1 MKSTPETQTPEPE
14 TAEAPTTKAAEAQAD
29 LKPAGATGAA
39 DAADPAEQPKAD
51 LKKSDTTA
59 DATTDDAPAADAD
72 ADAVTGADKADGNE
86 EADEADE
93 NDDDL
98 DLLDEAPAA
107 ASGLG
112 AAAAAVVAVCLG
124 IVALTG
130 TWTSRVLAERQGL
143 VGQLTT
149 GQSATAEQQISA
161 IYGDAWHVTAA
172 VNGGVALVALLLGVI
187 VLTLRQRDGW
197 VRPFALAGAVLGFLG
212 LLISMAMYFDLFA
225 ALPTTGA

>member
-14 TAEAPTTKAAEAQAD
+14 TAEAPTTKAAES
-29 LKPAGATGAA
+29 
-39 DAADPAEQPKAD
+39 KAD
-51 LKKSDTTA
+51 LKKSDTPSETA
-59 DATTDDAPAADAD
+59 SDASGDTPTDAPAADLD
-72 ADAVTGADKADGNE
+72 E
-86 EADEADE
+86 DEAVGEDDE
-93 NDDDL
+93 L
-98 DLLDEAPAA
+98 DLLEGAPAA
-107 ASGLG
+107 SSGLG

-130 TWTSRVLAERQGL
+130 TWTSKVLAERQGL
-143 VGQLTT
+143 VGQLKT

-187 VLTLRQRDGW
+187 VLTLPRREGW

-225 ALPTTGA
+225 ALPATGA

>member
-1 MKSTPETQTPEPE
+1 MKSTPETQNPEPE

-29 LKPAGATGAA
+29 LKPAATTGAA
-39 DAADPAEQPKAD
+39 DAADPAEQPKTD
-51 LKKSDTTA
+51 LKKGDT
-59 DATTDDAPAADAD
+59 TTDDAPAADAD
-72 ADAVTGADKADGNE
+72 EN
-86 EADEADE
+86 DE
-93 NDDDL
+93 NDDEL

-143 VGQLTT
+143 VGQLKT

-212 LLISMAMYFDLFA
+212 LLMSIAMYFDLFA

>member
-14 TAEAPTTKAAEAQAD
+14 TAEAPTTKAAESQAD
-29 LKPAGATGAA
+29 LKKTETPGDTSDIAGAT
-39 DAADPAEQPKAD
+39 
-51 LKKSDTTA
+51 T
-59 DATTDDAPAADAD
+59 DATAKDTAPAAGLD
-72 ADAVTGADKADGNE
+72 E
-86 EADEADE
+86 DEAAGEDDE
-93 NDDDL
+93 L
-98 DLLDEAPAA
+98 DLLEGAPAA
-107 ASGLG
+107 SSGLG

-130 TWTSRVLAERQGL
+130 TWTSKVLAERQGL
-143 VGQLTT
+143 VGQLKT

-187 VLTLRQRDGW
+187 VLTLPQRDGW

-225 ALPTTGA
+225 ALPATGA

>member
-1 MKSTPETQTPEPE
+1 MKSTPETQNPEPE

-29 LKPAGATGAA
+29 LKPAATTGAA
-39 DAADPAEQPKAD
+39 DAADPAEQPKTD
-51 LKKSDTTA
+51 LKKGDTTA
-59 DATTDDAPAADAD
+59 DAPAADQA
-72 ADAVTGADKADGNE
+72 G
-86 EADEADE
+86 EAGEADE
-93 NDDDL
+93 NDDEL

-143 VGQLTT
+143 VGQLKT

-212 LLISMAMYFDLFA
+212 LLMSIAMYFDLFA

>member
-14 TAEAPTTKAAEAQAD
+14 TAEAPTTKAAGTQ
-29 LKPAGATGAA
+29 
-39 DAADPAEQPKAD
+39 AD
-51 LKKSDTTA
+51 LKKSDTPDGTPGDTSADTA
-59 DATTDDAPAADAD
+59 GAPTAGAPTTDASTGAAAPAADLD
-72 ADAVTGADKADGNE
+72 E
-86 EADEADE
+86 DEAAGEDDE
-93 NDDDL
+93 L
-98 DLLDEAPAA
+98 DLLEGAPAA
-107 ASGLG
+107 SSGLG

-130 TWTSRVLAERQGL
+130 TWTSKVLAERQGL
-143 VGQLTT
+143 VGQLKT

-187 VLTLRQRDGW
+187 VLTLPQRDGW

>member
-14 TAEAPTTKAAEAQAD
+14 TAEAPTTKAAES
-29 LKPAGATGAA
+29 
-39 DAADPAEQPKAD
+39 KAD
-51 LKKSDTTA
+51 LKKSDTPDDTTRETA
-59 DATTDDAPAADAD
+59 SDVPGDTPADDAATTGAAPAADLD
-72 ADAVTGADKADGNE
+72 E
-86 EADEADE
+86 DEAAGEDDE
-93 NDDDL
+93 L
-98 DLLDEAPAA
+98 DLLDGAPAA
-107 ASGLG
+107 SSGLG

-130 TWTSRVLAERQGL
+130 TWTSKVLAERQGL
-143 VGQLTT
+143 VGQLKT

-187 VLTLRQRDGW
+187 VLTLPRREGW

-212 LLISMAMYFDLFA
+212 LLISTAMYFDLFA
-225 ALPTTGA
+225 ALPATGA

>member
-1 MKSTPETQTPEPE
+1 MKSTPETSTPETQTSEPE
-14 TAEAPTTKAAEAQAD
+14 TAEAPTTKAAEPQ
-29 LKPAGATGAA
+29 
-39 DAADPAEQPKAD
+39 AD
-51 LKKSDTTA
+51 LKKSDTPGETPAGASA
-59 DATTDDAPAADAD
+59 DAADAPAPAAGPD
-72 ADAVTGADKADGNE
+72 E
-86 EADEADE
+86 DEAAGEDDE
-93 NDDDL
+93 L
-98 DLLDEAPAA
+98 DLLEGAPAA
-107 ASGLG
+107 SSGLG
-112 AAAAAVVAVCLG
+112 AAASAVVAVCLG

-130 TWTSRVLAERQGL
+130 TWTSKVLAERQGL
-143 VGQLTT
+143 VGQLKT

-187 VLTLRQRDGW
+187 VLTLPQRDGW